1 MVKTIDEKSR
11 NDSYLIVKRD
21 GMILKKSY
29 RKNLISE
36 IGEMDKDLYA
46 QIAKTIVYDLK
57 QFREIV
63 RMADEYGYEIYQ
75 LTQL

>member
-46 QIAKTIVYDLK
+46 QIAKTNVYDLK